1 MLGIARHTDY
11 AARIILHLAC
21 LEDGARVPIAEIA
34 ARRLL
39 PAAFVRRVVVQLANA
54 GLLHTVRGAGGG
66 VQLGRPAAEI
76 SLLDL
81 VRAMEGDVALNRCVA
96 TPQSCPLASTC
107 PVQRAWTGAT
117 QRLEEYL
124 DGVRFDVLAN
134 ALETG
139 VTKQGYPRAER
150 VRATRATRRK
160 A

>member
-21 LEDGARVPIAEIA
+21 LEGGARVPIAEIA

-39 PAAFVRRVVVQLANA
+39 PGAFVRRVVVRLASA
-54 GLLHTVRGAGGG
+54 GLLRTVRGAGGG
-66 VQLGRPAAEI
+66 VQLARPAAEI

-81 VRAMEGDVALNRCVA
+81 VRAMEGGVALNRCVA
-96 TPQSCPLASTC
+96 APQACPLASTC

-117 QRLEEYL
+117 RHLEDYL
-124 DGVRFDVLAN
+124 DTVRFDVLAN

-139 VTKQGYPRAER
+139 VAKQGYPRAQR
-150 VRATRATRRK
+150 VRAARATHRK